1 MGKSRKETIQRQN
14 SMATKTKST
23 ELNNKTAKAHNI
35 RTHMM
40 IHKSIN
46 LNVHFR
52 LIRTLD
58 NRGLTVD

>member
-1 MGKSRKETIQRQN
+1 MDKSRKETIQRQ
-14 SMATKTKST
+14 ST
-23 ELNNKTAKAHNI
+23 WQQQKNTEINNKTAKAHNI

-46 LNVHFR
+46 LNVHFS